1 MVTAI
6 LVSCVLLAK
15 LSIFYKT
22 FKVKIDTTLKRV
34 IHSPDP
40 ELGALKH
47 NITIGFEL
55 NNILKNAL
63 SVQNEMIAP
72 TDNGI

>member
-1 MVTAI
+1 MTAI

-15 LSIFYKT
+15 LSIFCKT
-22 FKVKIDTTLKRV
+22 FKVKVGTPLL

-47 NITIGFEL
+47 NFTIVFEL

-63 SVQNEMIAP
+63 RVQNEMITP
-72 TDNGI
+72 TENGI